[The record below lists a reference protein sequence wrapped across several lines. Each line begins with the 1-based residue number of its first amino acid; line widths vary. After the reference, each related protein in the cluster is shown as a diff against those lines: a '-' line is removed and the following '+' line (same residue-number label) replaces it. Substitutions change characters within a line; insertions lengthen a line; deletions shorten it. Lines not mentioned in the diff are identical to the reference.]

1 MKYALKA
8 IEQENKWQLYWS
20 NDSFQKKISFIYNI
34 LDNGTG

>member
-20 NDSFQKKISFIYNI
+20 NDSFQKKYPSFII
-34 LDNGTG
+34 F